1 MSQAIISKDGWR
13 RFSKS
18 MPVFRVMMFLYSRLQ
33 EGNQVVVE
41 VGEIAKN
48 IEVTRAYVSD
58 AIRRLKRAGAITKA
72 NKVGATW
79 TYQMSPNLMW
89 KGSEEDHQKAL
100 DLYDRKK
107 AAKITGVVKGGG
119 Q

>member
-1 MSQAIISKDGWR
+1 MSQAIISRDGLQ
-13 RFSKS
+13 RFLKS
-18 MPVFRVMMFLYSRLQ
+18 RQVFSVFMFLYSRLQ
-33 EGNQVVVE
+33 EGNRVVVE
-41 VGEIAKN
+41 VGEIAKGL
-48 IEVTRAYVSD
+48 EVTRAYVSD

-72 NKVGATW
+72 NKVGTTW